1 MSPRSARLYPLLV
14 FLTIFTTAA
23 LHFSLTAPHL
33 PLALT
38 LVSAYL
44 SLLTLTLL
52 ALTSLSDP
60 GIIPRSPSQDVASKK
75 FHCKFYCNFVELLR
89 GQNEASTRLCA

>member
-1 MSPRSARLYPLLV
+1 MSPRPARLYPLLV

-60 GIIPRSPSQDVASKK
+60 GIIPRSPSEDCSQQEISLQISLQFCGAAQGPK
-75 FHCKFYCNFVELLR
+75 
-89 GQNEASTRLCA
+89 